1 MTLRRNAWQGP
12 LLMSALAVSS
22 VAQAFSF
29 EIQPGNRMLY
39 LRIGSGAYQRT
50 GNNFSLGDH
59 ATVNE
64 LAVDVPSAAVG
75 NAEPQPMALTI
86 PDNQPSETCL
96 PSEVVV
102 GVLYRRGNN
111 GNTATLTATPGILSS
126 GTGTIPFS
134 EIGWTSSSNGQQ
146 AMATGAFTGTSQTFP
161 ALDANFYFESCLT
174 FRYLNNAVVGAGTYT
189 GRVTYTLS
197 AP

>member
-12 LLMSALAVSS
+12 LLVSALAVSS

-29 EIQPGNRMLY
+29 DIQPGSRMLY
-39 LRIGSGAYQRT
+39 LRIGQGAYQRT
-50 GNNFSLGDH
+50 GNNFTLGDD

-64 LAVDVPSAAVG
+64 LAVVVPAAAVG
-75 NAEPQPMALTI
+75 NAVPQAMAMTTA
-86 PDNQPSETCL
+86 DNQPSETCL

-111 GNTATLTATPGILSS
+111 GAVATLTATAGVLSS

-134 EIGWTSSSNGQQ
+134 QIGWTSSSGGLQ
-146 AMATGAFTGTSQTFP
+146 AMASGSFTGTAQAFP
-161 ALDANFYFESCLT
+161 SLGANTYFESCLT
-174 FRYLNNAVVGAGTYT
+174 FRYLNSAMVGAGTYS
-189 GRVTYTLS
+189 GSVTYTLS